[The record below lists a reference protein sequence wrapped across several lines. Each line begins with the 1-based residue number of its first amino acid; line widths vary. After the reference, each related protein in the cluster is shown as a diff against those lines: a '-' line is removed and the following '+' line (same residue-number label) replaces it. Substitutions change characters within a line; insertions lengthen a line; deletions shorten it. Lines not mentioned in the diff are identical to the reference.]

1 MGDSTY
7 HFQIGEFDCW
17 AISDGTAQYSARAFF
32 ANARPQMLRRVLHEH
47 GIETTRIAT
56 PLNCL
61 LVRAGKVTVLVDT
74 GMGPHGQ
81 PGTGK
86 LLANLQAAGVT
97 CDAVD
102 RVILSHAHND
112 HIDGVLN
119 AAGQPAF
126 PRARYVLAQA
136 EWDFWQ
142 SEASDERS
150 WQVLQAI
157 RPQLDLIPAGT
168 TLLPGLETIPA
179 PGHLPGHMAVK
190 LTSNG
195 QSLLYVGDTIAHPIH
210 LEHPE
215 WNIVSD
221 LDRDLTIRTRRDLLG
236 MAARE
241 HMLVFVYHF
250 PFPGLCRLA
259 PQGDHFIDTRQ
270 L

>member
-1 MGDSTY
+1 MDDPGY
-7 HFQIGEFDCW
+7 HFNVGEFECC
-17 AISDGTAQYSARAFF
+17 AISDGTASFNAKAFF
-32 ANARPQMLRRVLHEH
+32 ANAQPELLRRVLREH
-47 GIETTRIAT
+47 GIESRQIAT

-61 LVRAGKVTVLVDT
+61 LVHAGNITVLIDT
-74 GMGPHGQ
+74 GMGPNGQ

-86 LLANLQAAGVT
+86 LLSNLQVEGLT
-97 CDAVD
+97 CDDVD

-112 HIDGVLN
+112 HIDGAVN
-119 AAGQPAF
+119 VAGRPTF

-142 SEASDERS
+142 SEASTEHS
-150 WQVLQAI
+150 WKILQGI

-195 QSLLYVGDTIAHPIH
+195 ESLLVVGDTIAHPIH

-221 LDRDLTIRTRRDLLG
+221 LDREQAIRTRFNLLD
-236 MAARE
+236 MAVRE
-241 HMLVFVYHF
+241 QMLVFVYHF
-250 PFPGLCRLA
+250 PFPGLCRLVR
-259 PQGDHFIDTRQ
+259 QGDHFIDTCQ